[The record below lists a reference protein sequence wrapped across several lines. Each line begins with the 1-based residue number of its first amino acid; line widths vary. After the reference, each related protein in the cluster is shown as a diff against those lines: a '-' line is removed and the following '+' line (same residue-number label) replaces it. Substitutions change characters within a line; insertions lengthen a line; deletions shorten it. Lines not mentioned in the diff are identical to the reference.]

1 MGQNERL
8 VLFHYTPVLN
18 KLHARTREKPAFRD
32 GSRKLK
38 LAIERWHAIEKRVP
52 GNLILSRL
60 PESQLTALG
69 KFLVP
74 VDLPLGMRLSEPH
87 QPVEHA
93 YFVLSGLISTDALTS
108 SGESVEVGVI
118 GREGFSGLAGL
129 LGQPQMQHAV
139 EVQGAGHGLRIRLS
153 LLREEFLKG
162 GVLAQLVHDFIYLQM
177 VQMSQSVLCNRLH
190 PVEARLARW
199 LLASADRSESE
210 LLMLT
215 QEFLAQMLGSR
226 RSTVTVAAGVLQ
238 RQGMIDYKRG
248 KIHIADRAKLESAS
262 CECYQ
267 IVKSAYERVLL
278 RE

>member
-1 MGQNERL
+1 M
-8 VLFHYTPVLN
+8 
-18 KLHARTREKPAFRD
+18 
-32 GSRKLK
+32 
-38 LAIERWHAIEKRVP
+38 AIERWHIAERKVP
-52 GNLILSRL
+52 QNLILSRL
-60 PESQLTALG
+60 PENQLATLAR
-69 KFLVP
+69 FLVP

-87 QPVEHA
+87 QPIEHA
-93 YFVLSGLISTDALTS
+93 YFVLTGLISTDALTS

-129 LGQPQMQHAV
+129 LGHPQMQHSV
-139 EVQGAGHGLRIRLS
+139 QVQGSGHGLRIRLS
-153 LLREEFLKG
+153 VLREEFLKG
-162 GVLAQLVHDFIYLQM
+162 GVLAQLIYDFMYLQT

-210 LLMLT
+210 MLMLT

-248 KIHIADRAKLESAS
+248 KIHIADREKLEGAC

-267 IVKSAYERVLL
+267 IVKSAYEMVLPK
-278 RE
+278 E